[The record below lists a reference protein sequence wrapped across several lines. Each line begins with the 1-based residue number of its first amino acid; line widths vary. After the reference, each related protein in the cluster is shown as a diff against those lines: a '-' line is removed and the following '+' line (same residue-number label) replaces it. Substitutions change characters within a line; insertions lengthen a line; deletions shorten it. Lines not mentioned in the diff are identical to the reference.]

1 MLFQLTNPLEVA
13 GAVVIVGGVVFNAG
27 YAWRSNKAVREG
39 LVDVK
44 KDFSALEERLGQYV
58 TRRECDLTREC
69 HSPKMIESP

>member
-1 MLFQLTNPLEVA
+1 MLFQLQGTIEIG
-13 GAVVIVGGVVFNAG
+13 GALAIVGGVLFNAG